1 MSGDHERIPA
11 SDYTAHR
18 CPDTAHRCPDW
29 DGLMIDCNDDEYV
42 CCTCPQYNGK
52 REWNYLTY
60 AEMRE
65 IVDTHAI
72 AVATVMVELAEAI
85 EAKVKEKNA

>member
-1 MSGDHERIPA
+1 MSGDHDRALSIKN
-11 SDYTAHR
+11 TTH
-18 CPDTAHRCPDW
+18 CCPDW
-29 DGLMIDCNDDEYV
+29 DGLKISCEDDEYQ

-52 REWNYLTY
+52 REWDYLTY
-60 AEMRE
+60 EEMRE

-85 EAKVKEKNA
+85 EAKVKEKNAQDR

>member
-1 MSGDHERIPA
+1 MSGDHDRALSIKN
-11 SDYTAHR
+11 TTH
-18 CPDTAHRCPDW
+18 CCPDW
-29 DGLMIDCNDDEYV
+29 DGLKISCEDDEYE

-52 REWNYLTY
+52 RGWNYLTY

-65 IVDTHAI
+65 IVDTHAV

-85 EAKVKEKNA
+85 EAKVKEKNT

>member
-1 MSGDHERIPA
+1 VTKEVDRLRAKKKQIYEDLKGIIGNEQP
-11 SDYTAHR
+11 
-18 CPDTAHRCPDW
+18 
-29 DGLMIDCNDDEYV
+29 
-42 CCTCPQYNGK
+42 
-52 REWNYLTY
+52 EWNYLTY

>member
-1 MSGDHERIPA
+1 
-11 SDYTAHR
+11 
-18 CPDTAHRCPDW
+18 
-29 DGLMIDCNDDEYV
+29 MIDCNDDEYQ

-52 REWNYLTY
+52 RKWDYLTY
-60 AEMRE
+60 EEMRE

-85 EAKVKEKNA
+85 EAKVKEKNAQDR